1 MGSSIAHLVLGE
13 FGLSPSTHDGEII
26 GLAQHFDYPN
36 ASVEVYTVSSCLPVR
51 DSMDHTHLLT
61 P

>member
-1 MGSSIAHLVLGE
+1 MGSSVAHLVLRE
-13 FGLSPSTHDGEII
+13 FGLSPSTNDGKVV

-36 ASVEVYTVSSCLPVR
+36 ASVEVYTVSLCIPSEILWV
-51 DSMDHTHLLT
+51 THLLT

>member
-1 MGSSIAHLVLGE
+1 MGSNIAHLVLRK
-13 FGLSPSTHDGEII
+13 FRLSPSTNDGKVV